1 MLGNE
6 CFDVLMQNYSNTKHI
21 IICFF
26 VLLCLNINNV
36 INTEEGAQT
45 SFLEGWC
52 DSC

>member
-6 CFDVLMQNYSNTKHI
+6 CFDVLMQNNSNTNHI
-21 IICFF
+21 VICFF